1 MMKKLYLFLIVTF
14 VAFSFSVK
22 AQDFNGGVLGGIAM
36 TQISGDN
43 LSGFNKVGLYLGAY
57 VNRYFSDK
65 SSMQMELDFIQK
77 GSRKNPNAKKNDY
90 TTYLLRL
97 NYIEIPVSYKYDFS
111 KNGTLEGGLSLGVL
125 VNSYEE
131 ANGTTTV
138 SGGEF
143 NRTDFSWHI
152 GAYYTLMEN
161 LRINVRYSNSLIPV
175 RDHSSGATDRLNA
188 GQYNSVLSAVFFY
201 GF

>member
-1 MMKKLYLFLIVTF
+1 MKKIYLFLIVTF
-14 VAFSFSVK
+14 VAFSFSAK

-65 SSMQMELDFIQK
+65 SSLQMELDFIQK

-90 TTYLLRL
+90 STYLLRL

-131 ANGTTTV
+131 ANETTTI

-143 NRTDFSWHI
+143 NRTDYSWHI
-152 GAYYTLMEN
+152 GGYYTLMEN
-161 LRINVRYSNSLIPV
+161 LRINVRYSNSFIPV
-175 RDHSSGATDRLNA
+175 RDHSSGANDRLNG

>member
-1 MMKKLYLFLIVTF
+1 MKKKYLLLIVVF
-14 VAFSFSVK
+14 IAVGFSIN
-22 AQDFNGGVLGGIAM
+22 AQDFNGGVLGGVSGS
-36 TQISGDN
+36 QISGDD
-43 LSGFNKVGLYLGAY
+43 LSGFNKGGLYLGAF
-57 VNRYFSDK
+57 VNRYFGEK
-65 SSMQMELDFIQK
+65 SSLQMELDFIQK

-90 TTYLLRL
+90 STYLLRL

-111 KNGTLEGGLSLGVL
+111 TKGTLEGGLSLGVL

-131 ANGTTTV
+131 ANETTTI

-143 NRTDFSWHI
+143 NRTDFSFHV
-152 GAYYTLMEN
+152 GGYYTIVEN
-161 LRINVRYSNSLIPV
+161 LRINVRYSSSILPV

-188 GQYNSVLSAVFFY
+188 GQYNSVLSFIFFY

>member
-1 MMKKLYLFLIVTF
+1 MKKKYLLLIVAF
-14 VAFSFSVK
+14 VAFGFSIK
-22 AQDFNGGVLGGIAM
+22 AQSFNGGVLGGVSG
-36 TQISGDN
+36 TQISGDD
-43 LSGFNKVGLYLGAY
+43 LSGFNKGGLYIGAF
-57 VNRYFSDK
+57 VNRYFGDK
-65 SSMQMELDFIQK
+65 SSLQMELDFIQK

-90 TTYLLRL
+90 STYLLRL

-111 KNGTLEGGLSLGVL
+111 AKGTLEGGLSLGVL

-131 ANGTTTV
+131 ANETTTV

-143 NRTDFSWHI
+143 NRTDFSFHV
-152 GAYYTLMEN
+152 GGYYTIVEN
-161 LRINVRYSNSLIPV
+161 LRINVRYSSSILPV

-188 GQYNSVLSAVFFY
+188 GQYNSVLSFILFY

>member
-1 MMKKLYLFLIVTF
+1 MMKKLYLFLLVTF
-14 VAFSFSVK
+14 MTFSLSVK

-57 VNRYFSDK
+57 VNRDFSDR
-65 SSMQMELDFIQK
+65 SSLQMELDFIQK

-111 KNGTLEGGLSLGVL
+111 KNGTLEAGLSLGVL

-131 ANGTTTV
+131 ANETTTI

-143 NRTDFSWHI
+143 NRTDYSWHI
-152 GAYYTLMEN
+152 GGYYTLMEN
-161 LRINVRYSNSLIPV
+161 LRINIRYSNSFIPV

-201 GF
+201 GL

>member
-1 MMKKLYLFLIVTF
+1 MKNIYLLLIIVF
-14 VAFSFSVK
+14 IAAGFSIN
-22 AQDFNGGVLGGIAM
+22 AQEFHGGVLGGVSG
-36 TQISGDN
+36 TQISGDD
-43 LSGFNKVGLYLGAY
+43 LSGFNKGGLYLGAF
-57 VNRYFSDK
+57 VNRYFGEK

-90 TTYLLRL
+90 STYLLRL

-111 KNGTLEGGLSLGVL
+111 TNGTLEGGLSLGVL
-125 VNSYEE
+125 VKSYEE
-131 ANGTTTV
+131 ANETTTV

-143 NRTDFSWHI
+143 NRTDFSFHV
-152 GAYYTLMEN
+152 GGYYTIVEN
-161 LRINVRYSNSLIPV
+161 LRVNVRYSSSILPV

-188 GQYNSVLSAVFFY
+188 GQYNSVLSFILFY